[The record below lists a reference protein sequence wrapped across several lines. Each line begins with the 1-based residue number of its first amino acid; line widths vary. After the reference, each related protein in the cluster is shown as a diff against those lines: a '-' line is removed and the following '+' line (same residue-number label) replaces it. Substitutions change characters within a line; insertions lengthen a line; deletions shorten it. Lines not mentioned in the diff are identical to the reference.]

1 MVGDGEEV
9 HRGGLPEKLDPG
21 MLNDPRQEDLFDG
34 RAGLVLVMKDARQ
47 GMGSLRRQVPFL
59 IVARRAVE
67 IDSDLIDQNFFN
79 QSRALSAQQPGSF
92 RGALARTGLEK
103 VLLSSGCS
111 ARVMRVTSTPF
122 FAAAQAAAQPASPLP
137 ITRMSVFMLELDMIR
152 LNPRF
157 NESAIQ
163 SKSRFNFQTQVGCSG

>member
-79 QSRALSAQQPGSF
+79 QSRPSRLNS
-92 RGALARTGLEK
+92 
-103 VLLSSGCS
+103 
-111 ARVMRVTSTPF
+111 
-122 FAAAQAAAQPASPLP
+122 QAASGELRPAPAW
-137 ITRMSVFMLELDMIR
+137 RMSCTSFSG
-152 LNPRF
+152 
-157 NESAIQ
+157 ES
-163 SKSRFNFQTQVGCSG
+163 SLPS